1 VKSAA
6 CFQGLEVVVGGFGF
20 LIVFVILWVFW
31 ERREAREWCGG
42 SRRLGGCGLEG
53 IAGWV
58 CGGVSAGSGG

>member
-1 VKSAA
+1 
-6 CFQGLEVVVGGFGF
+6 

-42 SRRLGGCGLEG
+42 SRRLSGCGLEG